1 MTKKINEER
10 IKKLNEDIKNL
21 SLQDVQ
27 LITLRV
33 VTEKVAEKLKKQ
45 QGMLEY
51 YQNEAEGTLPE
62 LRARI
67 DEYQAKIDWNEH
79 LLRMLSVKSLSCPNG
94 LSISPKEVGEY
105 MGWDFNPYEE
115 TKKKAEA

>member
-1 MTKKINEER
+1 MKKFNDKAT
-10 IKKLNEDIKNL
+10 KKLNEDIKNL

-27 LITLRV
+27 LVTLRV
-33 VTEKVAEKLKKQ
+33 VTEEVEEKLKKQ
-45 QGMLEY
+45 QEMLEH

-67 DEYQAKIDWNEH
+67 NEYQAKIDWNEH

-94 LSISPKEVGEY
+94 LHLTPKDVAEY

-115 TKKKAEA
+115 TQKKAEA